1 MRILLVEDDESMAAT
16 LTTGLRA
23 EGYAVDVSHDG
34 EDGLWRAL
42 EEDYDLVVLDI
53 MLPGRNGYA
62 VVSAL
67 RSAGRT
73 VPVLMLTAKDGEWDQ
88 AEALDA
94 GADDYLTKPFS
105 YPVLLARLRALIRRA
120 AGHSSPVLNV
130 GPLSLDVTSRRVS
143 VGDRSVELTAR
154 EFAVLE
160 YLAHR
165 PGAVVSKSELLQH
178 VWEQVETTDPNVVEV
193 YVGYLRRKIDA
204 GLQEPLLVT
213 VRGAGYRLGPAG
225 P

>member
-67 RSAGRT
+67 RSAGRPLSHDE
-73 VPVLMLTAKDGEWDQ
+73 VAERVGGSVQEARVALQRLTHE
-88 AEALDA
+88 
-94 GADDYLTKPFS
+94 
-105 YPVLLARLRALIRRA
+105 RRA
-120 AGHSSPVLNV
+120 RRT
-130 GPLSLDVTSRRVS
+130 LDGR
-143 VGDRSVELTAR
+143 A
-154 EFAVLE
+154 
-160 YLAHR
+160 
-165 PGAVVSKSELLQH
+165 SK
-178 VWEQVETTDPNVVEV
+178 
-193 YVGYLRRKIDA
+193 YVA
-204 GLQEPLLVT
+204 
-213 VRGAGYRLGPAG
+213 A
-225 P
+225 